1 MQRTDEAQHL
11 FNTIDFTIG
20 VILRSNAD
28 DLNRIAFAY
37 QEAQCLA
44 EAIPLAPGNADARP
58 RIVACMNRF
67 EPLQTQ
73 GDASCAGWMLM
84 AVQLRLNERNL
95 PGWEALLAAVE
106 RAIELL
112 PSPEPTRH

>member
-44 EAIPLAPGNADARP
+44 EAIPLAPGADAYP
-58 RIVACMNRF
+58 RVVACMNRF
-67 EPLQTQ
+67 EALKAAE
-73 GDASCAGWMLM
+73 DASCAGWMLM

-95 PGWEALLAAVE
+95 AGWEALLAAVE